1 MYFFSIDIEVAMIS
15 ISSEVPK
22 CLALQIKLF
31 RFKKNLYDLY
41 V

>member
-1 MYFFSIDIEVAMIS
+1 MIS

-31 RFKKNLYDLY
+31 RFKKKTYMTYMFNN
-41 V
+41 